1 MIMMHIQ
8 DTTGIKYHRNLNFV
22 LYNEVIYNNGEIIG
36 AIYED
41 KENGGFS
48 IKKIVETDSGP
59 DLNFV
64 GNFTTVSDAKEF
76 INNAGTL

>member
-1 MIMMHIQ
+1 MIMMHIA
-8 DTTGIKYHRNLNFV
+8 DTTGIKYQRNLNFV
-22 LYNEVIYNNGEIIG
+22 LYNEVVYNNGEVIG

-48 IKKIVETDSGP
+48 IKKIVETTTGP
-59 DLNFV
+59 DYQFV

-76 INNAGTL
+76 INQAGDL